1 MTYFFSAILE
11 NTSFED
17 AITKTKAALKE
28 EGFGVLSEINIK
40 DTLKNKLDVD
50 MDPYVILGACSP
62 KHAYE
67 AIKSEPNI
75 GVFLPCNVIVK
86 QIKNNTFEVSAVDP
100 IASMGAVEN
109 KNLGQVAQDVENKL
123 KKVIARLK

>member
-1 MTYFFSAILE
+1 MDYFFSAVLE
-11 NTSFED
+11 NTSFEE
-17 AITKTKAALKE
+17 ALNKTKAALKK

-40 DTLKNKLDVD
+40 DILKNKIDAD
-50 MDPYVILGACSP
+50 IDPYVILGACSP

-86 QIKNNTFEVSAVDP
+86 QLKNNTFEVSAVDP

-109 KNLGQVAQDVENKL
+109 KNLGQVALDVETKL
-123 KKVIARLK
+123 KRVISSLK